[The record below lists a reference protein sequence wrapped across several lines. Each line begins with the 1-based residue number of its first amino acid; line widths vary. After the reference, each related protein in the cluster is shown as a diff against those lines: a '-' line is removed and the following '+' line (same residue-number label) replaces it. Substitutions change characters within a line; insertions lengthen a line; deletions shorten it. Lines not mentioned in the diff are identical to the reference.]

1 VKTLVPVARP
11 ERGVASLSAGSRA
24 VTSAFDTSRAP
35 VVDVRGRHRQPSVGF
50 AAVVASIAIVL
61 AWCPFA
67 ASPLFAQQPTRGA
80 VTATAD
86 RANTLDFANAHLADV
101 IRTLAAM
108 LGRTVVMSAVPDS
121 RVTFST
127 AAPMKPGDL
136 ESILESLLESHDLML
151 VTKGNVAQVMP
162 NDKAPPTGTLRT
174 GFDFP
179 DPPPL
184 GLVSQLVPL
193 QSIRADEGA
202 DALRAITAKG
212 ARIEAVSRSNALLI
226 TDRGTNVARYL
237 DLLRKLDASPAGE
250 SGLRT
255 YVVNLKYASATDL
268 ASALGQLFGIQV
280 ATNTTGSI
288 ADRSL
293 SRALDTFRA
302 RDADTFRMRSATN
315 PGGAAPPASTSA
327 AAPRDSA
334 AGLLVGRTTIVANA
348 PTNALVIRTAPPN
361 FPLLRETIDALDTRP
376 AQVLFEV
383 TIAEIALGRGS
394 EFGIDWA
401 AINRG
406 GDVNAQFGNPEIT
419 DTGSTAALLRL
430 VRLNGTGVR
439 ALLRT
444 IATTSDVRVLSTP
457 EIIAVNN
464 REATILVGSKVPF
477 VSSTRLG
484 NDVSIDRAVQYQ
496 DVGTKLSILPT
507 INDDGY
513 VSVQLLQEVSSL
525 TQQTVTS
532 ALSAPII
539 STREASTR
547 AVLRD
552 GQTVVIAGLIGETR
566 TTQDQGIPLLMDI
579 PFIGALFRRNT
590 VNRQRT
596 ELAIFVTPYLVR
608 SDADADAIRERVR
621 KSMESRSP
629 GALDGT
635 PAAAK
640 KPPEDTPIRR
650 ESSRR

>member
-1 VKTLVPVARP
+1 MVAFTALTL
-11 ERGVASLSAGSRA
+11 
-24 VTSAFDTSRAP
+24 
-35 VVDVRGRHRQPSVGF
+35 F
-50 AAVVASIAIVL
+50 AAPAVAHAQRS
-61 AWCPFA
+61 
-67 ASPLFAQQPTRGA
+67 ASTSTSPPKGT
-80 VTATAD
+80 
-86 RANTLDFANAHLADV
+86 TLDFANARLADV
-101 IRTLAAM
+101 IRTLASM
-108 LGRTVVMSAVPDS
+108 LGRTVVVSDIPDA

-127 AAPMKPGDL
+127 ASSLKPGDL
-136 ESILESLLESHDLML
+136 EAILESLLESHGLML
-151 VTKGNVAQVMP
+151 VNKGNVSQVLP
-162 NDKAPPTGTLRT
+162 SEKAPATGTLRT
-174 GFDFP
+174 GFDIP

-202 DALRAITAKG
+202 DALRAIVSKG
-212 ARIEAVSRSNALLI
+212 ARIEAVARSNALLI
-226 TDRGTNVARYL
+226 TDRGVNVARYL
-237 DLLRKLDASPAGE
+237 DLLRKLDAAPAGE
-250 SGLRT
+250 AGLRT
-255 YVVNLKYASATDL
+255 YVVNLKYASANDL
-268 ASALGQLFGIQV
+268 AGALGQLFGIQV
-280 ATNTTGSI
+280 ASNATGSI

-293 SRALDTFRA
+293 SRALDTFRQ
-302 RDADTFRMRSATN
+302 RDAETFRLRNTGANGAPT
-315 PGGAAPPASTSA
+315 GAAQAQTSA
-327 AAPRDSA
+327 PSPRDSA
-334 AGLLVGRTTIVANA
+334 AGLLVGRTTIVANP

-394 EFGIDWA
+394 EFGLDWA

-406 GDVNAQFGNPEIT
+406 GDVRAQFGRPEIV
-419 DTGSTAALLRL
+419 DSGSTSALLRL
-430 VRLNGTGVR
+430 VRLDGTAVR

-457 EIIAVNN
+457 EIIAANN
-464 REATILVGSKVPF
+464 HEATILVGSKVPF
-477 VSSTRLG
+477 ISSTRLG

-525 TQQTVTS
+525 TQTTVTA

-547 AVLRD
+547 AILRD

-566 TTQDQGIPLLMDI
+566 TTQDQGIPFLMDI
-579 PFIGALFRRNT
+579 PFLGALFKRQS

-596 ELAIFVTPYLVR
+596 ELAIFVTPYLMR
-608 SDADADAIRERVR
+608 TDADADAIRERVR
-621 KSMESRSP
+621 KSMEGRSP

-635 PAAAK
+635 PVGK
-640 KPPEDTPIRR
+640 KPPPDNKQETNR
-650 ESSRR
+650 EEKRSP